1 LSRKIKH
8 IKLLVL
14 FWKEIIQ

>member
-1 LSRKIKH
+1 VVVIDKPITKKL

-14 FWKEIIQ
+14 F